1 MAKRKRILIG
11 KTTPSYSLKDA
22 KKSIK
27 KKKIILLQKVI
38 ESTNNMCLTI
48 SQAHQEILK
57 LKARDFYK
65 SVPDKRNNNIW
76 QDVYKKEIKGFPIYI
91 KFKIVGGNFLL
102 MSFKPDESK

>member
-1 MAKRKRILIG
+1 VAKRNRILIG
-11 KTTPSYSLKDA
+11 KTTPSYSLKGA
-22 KKSIK
+22 KKLIRK
-27 KKKIILLQKVI
+27 NKIICLKTVI
-38 ESTNNMCLTI
+38 DSTNNMCLTI

-57 LKARDFYK
+57 LKAKDFYK

-91 KFKIVGGNFLL
+91 KFKIGAGNFLL